1 MDIYNINTYLVIA
14 MVNKEKTGATS
25 IAVVPFNILPDK
37 VFKILNDQNTDDL
50 MCTSVKIKVG
60 DLHSILVTA
69 SDSKVEG
76 WQAII
81 D

>member
-1 MDIYNINTYLVIA
+1 
-14 MVNKEKTGATS
+14 
-25 IAVVPFNILPDK
+25 
-37 VFKILNDQNTDDL
+37 